1 MAARWDWSLNCLPV
15 GCGGSIHRAP
25 DMDGQVAV
33 QIVEF
38 NSKLMEDEL
47 KRLGLKVNH
56 HEENMRFLKSQINA
70 VEEACADLAIRLG
83 NYHSSVAAVANND
96 TSAQEAEQR
105 TIRSIIKQDKKTVAS
120 FLCQLKY
127 DNYELA
133 AKVPLTKDIL
143 GFVATLGKVND
154 DNLSRLLSEY
164 LGMDNMLALVCKTY
178 DGVKQLE
185 KYDKD
190 GTIDKTSGVCG
201 LGQSVAKF
209 LDGTGRFTVFCIENM
224 RPFSGDVNIDDP
236 QRKLILHRP
245 RLRGGESPPG
255 FLDFAVNMIH
265 VDRTYLNCLTA
276 SGHGLRETLFYS
288 LFSRLQ
294 VYKTR
299 ADIER
304 ALPLINDGAV
314 SLDGGMLR
322 PNGSFCLGDR
332 RNVEVKFPVGLDVS
346 SLPEDIIEMEEQVK
360 LKNWEKERLLE
371 DMKREED
378 LLKQVK
384 ELYSK
389 QKQELMDYLTQPA
402 VTQLA
407 RGSPTIRSPATPG
420 SNPFGAKRSH
430 MR

>member
-1 MAARWDWSLNCLPV
+1 
-15 GCGGSIHRAP
+15 
-25 DMDGQVAV
+25 MDAQLAV

-38 NSKLMEDEL
+38 KSKVMEEEL

-56 HEENMRFLKSQINA
+56 HEENIRFLKSNINA
-70 VEEACADLAIRLG
+70 VEEACVDLGIKLG

-105 TIRSIIKQDKKTVAS
+105 TIRSVLNLDKTAAGII
-120 FLCQLKY
+120 CQLKVRHY
-127 DNYELA
+127 QLA
-133 AKVPLTKDIL
+133 SKMPLMKDIL

-178 DGVKQLE
+178 DGVKGLE

-190 GTIDKTSGVCG
+190 GVIDKSSGVHG
-201 LGQSVAKF
+201 LGRSVGKC
-209 LDGTGRFTVFCIENM
+209 LDGRFTVFCLENI

-236 QRKLILHRP
+236 QRKLVLHRP
-245 RLRGGESPPG
+245 RLPGGKSPPG

-265 VDRTYLNCLTA
+265 LDREHLSCLTA

-288 LFSRLQ
+288 LFSHLQ

-299 ADIER
+299 TDIQR

-314 SLDGGMLR
+314 SLDGGILR
-322 PNGSFCLGDR
+322 SNGSFCLG
-332 RNVEVKFPVGLDVS
+332 NSKNLEVKFPVSLEVS
-346 SLPEDIIEMEEQVK
+346 SLPEAIIEMEEQVK
-360 LKNWEKERLLE
+360 LKNWEKERFLE

-402 VTQLA
+402 VTQTV

-420 SNPFGAKRSH
+420 SNPFGAKPSH